1 MFAFHLASHLNYF
14 GKDVSVMKKFAAL
27 VLLLGLTALPAS
39 AAEIN
44 AYSIMPEKYVSK
56 VTQAFEQE
64 TGIHVNFLRLS
75 SGEAK
80 TRLEAEKN
88 NPQVDVL
95 IGGPA
100 DTYEAIVAQGV
111 FEKYSPKGV
120 EAIPA
125 KFRSADGYWTGIG
138 IIPLCFL
145 TNEDFLKKNEMQ
157 APATWNDLLD
167 PRYKNGLQ
175 MADART
181 SGTATERIFS
191 LVKIMG
197 EDEAF
202 KYQKK
207 LHANIQMYTK
217 SGAGGAMPIA
227 TGQCA
232 SGIFYIVDALDIQ
245 QQGYPVTISYP
256 KDGVSYG
263 IEGCGV
269 VHGAKNLEDAKKFAD
284 WMVSKSFADFIVAN
298 KINYVPTRTDVTTD
312 NPLLDLNAINLV
324 ETDVAWKGAKRD
336 EFVERWKNEVI
347 K

>member
-1 MFAFHLASHLNYF
+1 
-14 GKDVSVMKKFAAL
+14 MKKLCAL
-27 VLLLGLTALPAS
+27 FFLMCLTALPSS
-39 AAEIN
+39 AAMEVN

-56 VTQAFEQE
+56 VTQAFTED
-64 TGIHVNFLRLS
+64 TGIKVNFMRFS
-75 SGEAK
+75 SGEALS
-80 TRLEAEKN
+80 RLIAEKN

-100 DTYEAIVAQGV
+100 DTYEAGV
-111 FEKYSPKGV
+111 KEGIFEKYVPQGV
-120 EAIPA
+120 EMVPE
-125 KFRSADGYWTGIG
+125 KFRSADGYWTGLG
-138 IIPLCFL
+138 IIPLCFM
-145 TNEDFLKKNEMQ
+145 TNKDFLTKNSMN
-157 APATWNDLLD
+157 APESWNDLLD

-207 LHANIQMYTK
+207 LNENIQMYTK
-217 SGAGGAMPIA
+217 SGAGGAMLIA

-232 SGIFYIVDALDIQ
+232 SGIFYIVDALDIM
-245 QQGYPVTISYP
+245 QQGYPVVITYP

-263 IEGCGV
+263 IEADGIIKGC
-269 VHGAKNLEDAKKFAD
+269 KNLEAAQKFID
-284 WMVSKSFADFIVAN
+284 WLTSKRFAEFIVAN
-298 KINYVPTRTDVTTD
+298 HINYVPTRTDVHTEL
-312 NPLLDLNAINLV
+312 PLLDLSKINLV
-324 ETDVAWKGAKRD
+324 ETDVAWKGAKRAA
-336 EFVERWKNEVI
+336 FVERWINEVI